1 MEKVK
6 SIEQLGCYL
15 VDKYGTQPQEGCWII
30 AVDTQ
35 LNILNESL
43 VAMGTLNQVAIHP
56 RDVYRHLIA
65 INAYGFMM
73 VHNHPS
79 GNLTA
84 SSSDYQVLQ
93 QFILCSAIIK
103 IHFFDFFIISRQG
116 YRSYR
121 NYPNW
126 KEINLQRLLDIW
138 TNMTEL

>member
-1 MEKVK
+1 MNKVK
-6 SIEQLGCYL
+6 SIEQLGRYL
-15 VDKYGTQPQEGCWII
+15 VGKYGTQPQEGCWIV

-35 LNILNESL
+35 LTILDEYL

-84 SSSDYQVLQ
+84 STADEQVLQ
-93 QFILCSAIIK
+93 QFILCSEIMK
-103 IHFFDFFIISRQG
+103 I
-116 YRSYR
+116 
-121 NYPNW
+121 
-126 KEINLQRLLDIW
+126 
-138 TNMTEL
+138 

>member
-35 LNILNESL
+35 LNILSESL

-79 GNLTA
+79 GKLTA

-93 QFILCSAIIK
+93 PFILCSAIIK
-103 IHFFDFFIISRQG
+103 IHFFIFSLLVDKVIGVIVIIQIGRKLAYKDSWISGR
-116 YRSYR
+116 
-121 NYPNW
+121 
-126 KEINLQRLLDIW
+126 
-138 TNMTEL
+138 T